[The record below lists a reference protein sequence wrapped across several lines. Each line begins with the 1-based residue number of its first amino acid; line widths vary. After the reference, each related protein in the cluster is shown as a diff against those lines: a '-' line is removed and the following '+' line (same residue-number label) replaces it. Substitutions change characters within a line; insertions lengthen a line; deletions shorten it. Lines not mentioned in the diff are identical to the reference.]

1 MIIGSFKSKI
11 KIYLDEFQGIDPLI
25 LNNIFGVL
33 ALLPRTI
40 KKNAIHTLN
49 DIPIVEILGFLYQNP
64 VYKSKIPTLIAGWF
78 DYFTNEQLIEL
89 IRVLLD
95 FIQNESDTSLLLAC
109 CQSLDK
115 IIVTK
120 KNLLNADIIS
130 KIIPIAIRT
139 FEKTDYPQVLW
150 PMVNLISNLIIQC
163 EFDSDIILNSLQNNT
178 LSVLISS
185 SSTILIEALSEMFKN
200 ILCII
205 PRNKPAQAVYRLVCH
220 FLNNHLSKL
229 SSVNSEK
236 VLNLWYIVV
245 R

>member
-1 MIIGSFKSKI
+1 LI
-11 KIYLDEFQGIDPLI
+11 K
-25 LNNIFGVL
+25 
-33 ALLPRTI
+33 
-40 KKNAIHTLN
+40 
-49 DIPIVEILGFLYQNP
+49 
-64 VYKSKIPTLIAGWF
+64 
-78 DYFTNEQLIEL
+78 
-89 IRVLLD
+89 VLLE

-120 KNLLNADIIS
+120 KYLLNANIIS
-130 KIIPIAIRT
+130 TIIPIAIRT

-150 PMVNLISNLIIQC
+150 PMVNLISNIIIQC
-163 EFDSDIILNSLQNNT
+163 EFDSDIILNSIQNNT

-185 SSTILIEALSEMFKN
+185 NSTILIEALSEMFKN
-200 ILCII
+200 ILCVI
-205 PRNKPAQAVYRLVCH
+205 PRNKYAQAVYKLICH

-236 VLNLWYIVV
+236 VLNLWYIII